1 VKLATPLEPAA
12 EIRATTRRPSR
23 TAQLFPFLHRYS
35 TAVLL
40 VSALIL
46 IPCFWQR
53 RIEAGDLGSHTYI
66 AWLAV
71 LVQQGRAP
79 GLFLAPQWNNIPVD
93 FCLSWLGPRIGFAAA
108 DRIVVSACVLTFFW
122 GAFAFIAASTR
133 RIPWTIVPAIAMVA
147 YGFTFYAGFMN
158 FYLSLGLAFLAVAIT
173 WRAAP
178 VDWLVG
184 AIFSA
189 LSLVAHPMGFGL
201 LVALF
206 LYIHV
211 AELFTTSWRWLV
223 FGAALFCVIAIHFAL
238 PHFFHVE
245 GWSGTKVLA
254 MNGADQMVLFRPAY
268 RYLALAT
275 FVFGCFAFVA
285 AARAD
290 RRHRQDLA
298 ERVRTPLELWVI
310 LLIAATMVPAAVWL
324 PEYTAAVSA
333 ISSRITTLTAILGLC
348 VLGAVLPRRWILA
361 GLSAIALVFF
371 AMQFHDTAVL
381 NVMERRVET
390 LVAGLP
396 YGSKV
401 SYTIDIGDFSR
412 INSRHFVDRACI
424 GHCFTYSNYEPG
436 SKQFRVR
443 LSPQGSSIISSSGFA
458 LEHGTYVVR
467 EYDLPLYQIYQP
479 DDADLTKLA
488 IRGLAAGE
496 MNGRIGHHQP
506 VE

>member
-1 VKLATPLEPAA
+1 VSLATTLEPAT
-12 EIRATTRRPSR
+12 EIHATARRPSR
-23 TAQLFPFLHRYS
+23 TAQLFSFVQPNS

-40 VSALIL
+40 ISALIL

-71 LVQQGRAP
+71 LVEQGRAP
-79 GLFLAPQWNNIPVD
+79 GLFLAHQWNNIPVD
-93 FCLSWLGPRIGFAAA
+93 YALSWLGPRIGFAAA

-133 RIPWTIVPAIAMVA
+133 RIPWTIVPAIAIVA

-158 FYLSLGLAFLAVAIT
+158 FYLSLGLAFVAVT
-173 WRAAP
+173 WRASP
-178 VDWLVG
+178 VDWFVG
-184 AIFSA
+184 AIFA
-189 LSLVAHPMGFGL
+189 AMSLVAHPMGFGL
-201 LVALF
+201 LVALV

-223 FGAALFCVIAIHFAL
+223 FGAALFCIIAIHFAL

-245 GWSGTKVLA
+245 GWRGTKVLA
-254 MNGADQMVLFRPAY
+254 MNGVDQMVLFRPAY
-268 RYLALAT
+268 KYLALVT
-275 FVFGCFAFVA
+275 FIFGCVAFVA

-290 RRHRQDLA
+290 HHNRQDLA

-310 LLIAATMVPAAVWL
+310 LLIAATMVPGAVWL

-371 AMQFHDTAVL
+371 AMQYHDTAVL
-381 NVMERRVET
+381 NAMERRVET
-390 LVAGLP
+390 LVAGIP

-401 SYTIDIGDFSR
+401 SYTIDIGDFTR

-443 LSPQGSSIISSSGFA
+443 LSPQGSSIVSPHGFD

-467 EYDLPLYQIYQP
+467 EDDLPLYHIYQP

-488 IRGLAAGE
+488 IRGLAADE

-506 VE
+506 FE